1 MNRLPDIATI
11 DRTGFRIVPRY
22 CRVFRKVVGAVGHR
36 LAGEMER
43 AKETEKTEH
52 WRKVVSPV
60 FKGIGVR

>member
-22 CRVFRKVVGAVGHR
+22 CRVFRKVVGAVG
-36 LAGEMER
+36 EMER